1 MVKTKISHDAVY
13 KKFFSNPNV
22 VRSFLQDFVPGDYID
37 DLNFSTL
44 ERLSGNYVSNT
55 LNVRSNDIVWQIR
68 WKKSRQLCYLVV
80 MLEFQRSTNYW
91 MALRMNIYTDLLLQ
105 DLIETRQLPARTPL
119 PIVLPIVIYNGKR
132 PWNAPQNVGDLF
144 GSNPPKDMLPYLP
157 RHKHFLL
164 DISRF
169 PKEAL
174 DKLHGVAAHIVKLE
188 R

>member
-157 RHKHFLL
+157 KHKHFLL
-164 DISRF
+164 DLTSS
-169 PKEAL
+169 PA
-174 DKLHGVAAHIVKLE
+174 
-188 R
+188 